1 MSEAT
6 FKKKTQSKY
15 NNNSVSQGHQ
25 GFSLNGT
32 HRSQGWVGQELRSRT
47 LVRTLN
53 RAGANRGHGGCCG
66 KYPRPFVIP
75 SEIRSTEN
83 ANVVKPSVLNTPG
96 MMRERFAWIWRPAP
110 QTSVKPDDNHGV
122 GDQGSYLQYL
132 NQTTIS
138 SIEQNCPYVLSKPK
152 VSSNYPRRLFSNT
165 NYNQP
170 NVCPYE
176 NKSIP
181 SNLGAVDSS
190 SYLLDYKSGCSSVD
204 AFNNFGVSRNSCAQ
218 CPIIASTVY

>member
-15 NNNSVSQGHQ
+15 NNNSVSQGPQ

-53 RAGANRGHGGCCG
+53 RGGANRGHGGCCG
-66 KYPRPFVIP
+66 KYPQPFVIP
-75 SEIRSTEN
+75 SEIRSTED
-83 ANVVKPSVLNTPG
+83 ANVVKSSVLNTPG

-138 SIEQNCPYVLSKPK
+138 SIEQNCPYQSAPRSTDFTKCPKLYSK
-152 VSSNYPRRLFSNT
+152 T
-165 NYNQP
+165 NYNGFHS
-170 NVCPYE
+170 CPSG
-176 NKSIP
+176 NKSLLGV
-181 SNLGAVDSS
+181 SGNYEEYNLGLISECSALDS
-190 SYLLDYKSGCSSVD
+190 
-204 AFNNFGVSRNSCAQ
+204 ATNFGVSRNSCVQ